1 MCCEPK
7 LKKTEELEAEI
18 FDDIPRGVVSR
29 YLKEQSAPQSRWVQ
43 VADILAHEAIHY
55 DPKDPGGKILLGAI
69 DEQLI
74 GIDDNRHLVTMAGSR
89 AGKSITAIANLFFYP
104 GSVLCTDP
112 KGELATLTAQRRAD
126 IGQEIYVLDPFE
138 IVEGQAAKFRASFN
152 PIAGLDRDNKTLIED
167 VLLITDAMVV
177 ASGEEK
183 DPHWNESASHF
194 IMGLILYVCTSPF
207 FKEEERNLLSVR
219 RLINQALSTEVVE
232 DKKLFIVPRQVVKA
246 TAELKKQGYIDLAEA
261 IEGAMVSFYDKGED
275 ERGSVLSTARRHTQF
290 LDFHS
295 MRTVLAGNDF
305 SLRDLKTA
313 PHGVS
318 VYLVLPAT
326 RMGLCNRWLRLFVNQ
341 LLDAMEKERN
351 VPDVP
356 VLVCLDEFP
365 VLGFMQQLQDAAGQ
379 IASFGVR
386 LWFIMQDWGQGK
398 ALYGDRFESF
408 IANASILQ
416 AFGNVD
422 VQTTEYLSKRLG
434 QTFIEDPAT
443 TSAQPTD
450 PLSGMSASVR
460 QHYPLLTPDEI
471 AKSFA
476 REDPLKRQMIL
487 WAGYNPMILQRVI
500 YFDQYDPVHSHI
512 IAADQNK

>member
-1 MCCEPK
+1 M
-7 LKKTEELEAEI
+7 KKVEELEEQI
-18 FDDIPRGVVSR
+18 FDDIPRGVISR
-29 YLKEQSAPQSRWVQ
+29 YLKEQSAPQSRWIPVS
-43 VADILAHEAIHY
+43 DILEQEAIHY
-55 DPKDPGGKILLGAI
+55 DPQNPGGKILLGAI

-89 AGKSITAIANLFFYP
+89 AGKSVTAIANLFFYP

-112 KGELATLTAQRRAD
+112 KGELASITAKRRAEM
-126 IGQEIYVLDPFE
+126 GQRVYVLDPFE
-138 IVEGQAAKFRASFN
+138 IVPAQAAEFRASFN
-152 PIAGLDRDNKTLIED
+152 PIAGLDKDNKTLIED

-194 IMGLILYVCTSPF
+194 IMGLTLYVCTSPF
-207 FKEEERNLLSVR
+207 FKDEERNLLSVR
-219 RLINQALSTEVVE
+219 RLINQALSSELVD
-232 DKKLFIVPRQVVKA
+232 DKKLLIVPRQVFKA
-246 TAELKKQGYIDLAEA
+246 TAALKEQHYTELAEA
-261 IEGAMVSFYDKGED
+261 IEGAIVSFYDKGDD

-290 LDFHS
+290 LDFQS
-295 MRTVLAGNDF
+295 MRSVLAGNDF
-305 SLRDLKTA
+305 SLRDLKAA
-313 PHGVS
+313 PEGLS

-341 LLDAMEKERN
+341 LLDAMEKEKTE
-351 VPDVP
+351 PKVP

-379 IASFGVR
+379 IASFDVR
-386 LWFIMQDWGQGK
+386 LWIIMQDWGQGK

-408 IANASILQ
+408 IANASIFQ

-422 VQTTEYLSKRLG
+422 VQTTEYLSKKLG

-443 TSAQPTD
+443 TSSQPTD
-450 PLSGMSASVR
+450 PLAGMASSVR

-471 AKSFA
+471 AKSFS
-476 REDPLKRQMIL
+476 REYPLKRQLIM
-487 WAGYNPMILQRVI
+487 WAGYDPIILQRVE
-500 YFDQYDPVHSHI
+500 YFDDASPL
-512 IAADQNK
+512 NKFL